1 MPIKKTI
8 PLLCLALV
16 ACKSTPPKEVVSV
29 VPPET
34 QESNADKVGEFLI
47 ASAEDVWTEYDC
59 GAAKAL
65 PFSFLEE
72 QRLTPEAVVAGAQLT
87 HHFTYV
93 LCSGSPDKT
102 YTGTLYRKIYYKGRR
117 IYDGSQAFELK
128 PGRWE
133 VNAII
138 EVPKQARLGTYT
150 LGTEF
155 IGRASKKKE
164 IMLIKK
170 GEFKVVEEDDDDGE
184 E

>member
-1 MPIKKTI
+1 MSVKKTI

-16 ACKSTPPKEVVSV
+16 ACKSSPPKAVVPV

-34 QESNADKVGEFLI
+34 QESKADKVGEFLI
-47 ASAEDVWTEYDC
+47 SSAENVWTEYDC
-59 GAAKAL
+59 GAAKFL

-72 QRLTPEAVVAGAQLT
+72 QRLTPEAVAAGARLT

-93 LCSGSPDKT
+93 LCPGSPDKT
-102 YTGTLYRKIYYKGRR
+102 YAGTLYRKIYYKGRR
-117 IYDGSQAFELK
+117 IYDGPQSFELK

-133 VNAII
+133 VNAVI
-138 EVPKQARLGTYT
+138 EVPEKSKPGTYT
-150 LGTEF
+150 LQTEF
-155 IGRASKKKE
+155 VGRASKKKE

-170 GEFKVVEEDDDDGE
+170 SEFKVVEDDE